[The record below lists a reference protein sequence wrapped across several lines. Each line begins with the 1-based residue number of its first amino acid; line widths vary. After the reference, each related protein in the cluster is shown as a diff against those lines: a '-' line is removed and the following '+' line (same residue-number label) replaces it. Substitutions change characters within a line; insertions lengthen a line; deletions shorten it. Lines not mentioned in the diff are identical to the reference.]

1 MTDGGFNS
9 PTRRRVLQG
18 LAGGVVGGLAAPYVA
33 PALAQNNKP
42 LRIALAVCQSGPAGV
57 ADHADYLNGAKMAA
71 DEINAAGGVK
81 GRPFKL
87 EVYDIDI
94 LTPEGTQTTYRKIAE
109 AKPHASGTAF
119 SLIPLVSF
127 DALSSWKAPHLHGNP
142 TLGGCEAVK
151 AHPEKYGMIFE
162 VCPPENYYGLMFP
175 RFLETVAAGGVWKPV
190 NNKVHI
196 VREALAYNQ
205 GIAKACVAALK
216 TSKFELAKITDIQFP
231 VQDWG
236 PVMEELHASGAGSIM
251 IDHWVGAEEAAFCQT
266 FINDPVKG
274 AMVYLQYGP
283 SQPEFLNLAGEAAN
297 GFVWSTVIGAY
308 DDKLGAEFRAKYK
321 KLHPGIMGLC
331 YTANAYDAMHILK
344 TAWEKADPEDLAATN
359 QAIRTTTHRGICGAY
374 TFEPGMQAALHYPLQ
389 TDDLNK
395 GLAQLFFQ
403 VQGGQ
408 HKIIEP
414 TQLAETKF
422 MPAPW
427 MAA

>member
-1 MTDGGFNS
+1 MADDII
-9 PTRRRVLQG
+9 PTSRRGVLKG
-18 LAGGVVGGLAAPYVA
+18 LAAGLAAPLAAPYVA
-33 PALAQNNKP
+33 PALAQNGKP
-42 LRIALAVCQSGPAGV
+42 IRIALAVCQSGPAGV
-57 ADHADYLNGAKMAA
+57 ADHADYLAGARMAVA
-71 DEINAAGGVK
+71 EINAAGGVR
-81 GRPFKL
+81 GRSLVL

-94 LTPEGTQTTYRKIAE
+94 LTPEGTQTTYRKIA
-109 AKPHASGTAF
+109 AARPHASGTAF
-119 SLIPLVSF
+119 SLIPIVSF
-127 DALSSWKAPHLHGNP
+127 DALSDWKAPHLHGNP
-142 TLGGCEAVK
+142 TLDGCKAVK

-175 RFLETVAAGGVWKPV
+175 RFLDELAAGGVWKPV

-205 GIAKACVAALK
+205 GIARATVAALPS
-216 TSKFELAKITDIQFP
+216 SKFELAHITDIQFP

-236 PVMEELHASGAGSIM
+236 PVMEDLHTSGAGSIM

-274 AMVYLQYGP
+274 ALVYLQYGP
-283 SQPEFLNLAGEAAN
+283 SQPEFLNLAGDAAN

-308 DDKLGAEFRAKYK
+308 DDPAGATFRAKYSA
-321 KLHPGIMGLC
+321 LHPGVMGLC

-344 TAWEKADPEDLAATN
+344 AAWEKADPEDLAAVN
-359 QAIRTTTHRGICGAY
+359 QAIRTATWRGICGAY

-389 TDDLNK
+389 TDSLDK

-414 TQLAETKF
+414 VQLAESKF
-422 MPAPW
+422 VNAPW
-427 MAA
+427 MTA